1 LVRLKLIDKSALVLF
16 SGGQDSTVS
25 LLWAC
30 KNFGHV
36 ETVGFNYNQ
45 RHLIEMECRKT
56 ILIKIREMFPEYKKL
71 LGEDHVID
79 IPALGL
85 LSETAL
91 TRDSQI
97 FIQDNG
103 LPSTFVPGRNLVFFN
118 MASALGWRRNIFNLI
133 GGMCDTDYSGYP
145 DCRRETI
152 DAQANALSLGLDKE
166 VIIHT
171 PLMDMNK
178 SDVWAFSYNLGGD
191 KFHKLLKDDT
201 HTCYIGDRSILHEW
215 GYGCGACPAC
225 ILRKNGYK
233 KWLKTK

>member
-1 LVRLKLIDKSALVLF
+1 LIDKSALVLF

-30 KNFGHV
+30 KNFEHV

-45 RHLIEMECRKT
+45 RHLIEMKCRKT
-56 ILIKIREMFPEYKKL
+56 ILIKIKEIFPRYKNI

-91 TRDSQI
+91 TSNSEI
-97 FIQDNG
+97 FIKANG
-103 LPSTFVPGRNLVFFN
+103 LPSTFVPGRNLIFFN

-152 DAQANALSLGLDKE
+152 DAQAKALSLGLDRT

-178 SDVWAFSYNLGGD
+178 SDIWDLSYNLGGE
-191 KFHKLLKDDT
+191 KFHKLLKFDT
-201 HTCYIGDRSILHEW
+201 HTCYIGDRSNLNEW
-215 GYGCGACPAC
+215 GYGCGICPAC
-225 ILRKNGYK
+225 ILRKNGYN
-233 KWLKTK
+233 KWLKNK

>member
-1 LVRLKLIDKSALVLF
+1 MIDKSALVLF

-152 DAQANALSLGLDKE
+152 DAQAKALSLGLDKE

>member
-1 LVRLKLIDKSALVLF
+1 MIDKSALVLF

-97 FIQDNG
+97 FIEDNG

-215 GYGCGACPAC
+215 GYGCGDCPAC

>member
-1 LVRLKLIDKSALVLF
+1 MIDKSALVLF

-71 LGEDHVID
+71 LGEDHIID

-97 FIQDNG
+97 FIEDNG

-178 SDVWAFSYNLGGD
+178 SDVWDFSYNLGGD

-201 HTCYIGDRSILHEW
+201 HTCYIGDRSILHKW
-215 GYGCGACPAC
+215 GYGCGDCPAC

>member
-1 LVRLKLIDKSALVLF
+1 MIDKSALVLF

-30 KNFGHV
+30 KNFEHV

-45 RHLIEMECRKT
+45 RHLIEMKCRKT
-56 ILIKIREMFPEYKKL
+56 ILIKIKEIFPRYKNI

-91 TRDSQI
+91 TSNSEI
-97 FIQDNG
+97 FVKANG
-103 LPSTFVPGRNLVFFN
+103 LPSTFVPGRNLIFFN

-152 DAQANALSLGLDKE
+152 DAQAKALSLGLDRT

-178 SDVWAFSYNLGGD
+178 SDIWDLSYNLGGE
-191 KFHKLLKDDT
+191 KFHKLLKFDT
-201 HTCYIGDRSILHEW
+201 HTCYIGDRSNLNEW
-215 GYGCGACPAC
+215 GYGCGICPAC
-225 ILRKNGYK
+225 ILRKNGYN
-233 KWLKTK
+233 KWLKNK

>member
-1 LVRLKLIDKSALVLF
+1 MIDKSALVLF

-30 KNFGHV
+30 KNFEHV

-45 RHLIEMECRKT
+45 RHLIEMKCRKT
-56 ILIKIREMFPEYKKL
+56 ILIKIKEIFPRYKNI

-91 TRDSQI
+91 TSNSEI
-97 FIQDNG
+97 FIKANG
-103 LPSTFVPGRNLVFFN
+103 LPSTFVPGRNLIFFN
-118 MASALGWRRNIFNLI
+118 MASAIGWRRNIFNLI

-152 DAQANALSLGLDKE
+152 DAQAKALSLGLDRT

-178 SDVWAFSYNLGGD
+178 SDIWDLSYNLGGE
-191 KFHKLLKDDT
+191 KFHKLLKFDT
-201 HTCYIGDRSILHEW
+201 HTCYIGDRSNLYEW
-215 GYGCGACPAC
+215 GYGCGICPAC
-225 ILRKNGYK
+225 ILRKNGYN
-233 KWLKTK
+233 KWLKNK

>member
-1 LVRLKLIDKSALVLF
+1 MIDKSALVLF

-30 KNFGHV
+30 RNFEHV

>member
-1 LVRLKLIDKSALVLF
+1 MIDKSALVLF

-178 SDVWAFSYNLGGD
+178 SDVLAFSYNIGGD

-225 ILRKNGYK
+225 TLRKNGYK

>member
-1 LVRLKLIDKSALVLF
+1 MIDKSALVLF

-30 KNFGHV
+30 KNFEHV

-45 RHLIEMECRKT
+45 RHLIEMKCRKT
-56 ILIKIREMFPEYKKL
+56 ILIKIKEIFPRYKNI

-91 TRDSQI
+91 TSNSKI
-97 FIQDNG
+97 FVKANG
-103 LPSTFVPGRNLVFFN
+103 LPSTFVPGRNLIFFN

-152 DAQANALSLGLDKE
+152 DAQAKALSLGLDRT

-178 SDVWAFSYNLGGD
+178 SDIWDLSYNLGGE
-191 KFHKLLKDDT
+191 KFHKLLKFDT
-201 HTCYIGDRSILHEW
+201 HTCYIGDRSNVNEW
-215 GYGCGACPAC
+215 GYGCGICPAC
-225 ILRKNGYK
+225 ILRKNGYN
-233 KWLKTK
+233 KWLKNK

>member
-1 LVRLKLIDKSALVLF
+1 MIDKSALVLF

-30 KNFGHV
+30 KNFEHV

-45 RHLIEMECRKT
+45 RHLIEMKCRKT
-56 ILIKIREMFPEYKKL
+56 ILIKIKEIFPRYKNI

-91 TRDSQI
+91 TSNSKI
-97 FIQDNG
+97 FVKANG
-103 LPSTFVPGRNLVFFN
+103 LPSTFVPGRNLIFFN

-152 DAQANALSLGLDKE
+152 DAQAKALSLGLDRT

-178 SDVWAFSYNLGGD
+178 SDIWDLSYNLGGE
-191 KFHKLLKDDT
+191 KFHKLLKFDT
-201 HTCYIGDRSILHEW
+201 HTCYIGDRSNLNEW
-215 GYGCGACPAC
+215 GYGCGICPAC
-225 ILRKNGYK
+225 ILRKNGYN
-233 KWLKTK
+233 KWLKNK

>member
-1 LVRLKLIDKSALVLF
+1 MIDKSALVLF

-30 KNFGHV
+30 KNFEHV

-56 ILIKIREMFPEYKKL
+56 ILIKIKEIFPRYKNIL
-71 LGEDHVID
+71 AEDHVID

-91 TRDSQI
+91 TSNSEI
-97 FIQDNG
+97 FIKANG
-103 LPSTFVPGRNLVFFN
+103 LPSTFVPGRNLIFFN

-152 DAQANALSLGLDKE
+152 DAQAKALSLGLDRT

-178 SDVWAFSYNLGGD
+178 SDIWDLSYNLGGE
-191 KFHKLLKDDT
+191 KFHKLLKFDT
-201 HTCYIGDRSILHEW
+201 HTCYIGDRSNLNEW
-215 GYGCGACPAC
+215 GYGCGICPAC
-225 ILRKNGYK
+225 ILRKNGYN
-233 KWLKTK
+233 KWLKNK

>member
-1 LVRLKLIDKSALVLF
+1 MIDKSALVLF

-30 KNFGHV
+30 KNFEHV

-45 RHLIEMECRKT
+45 RHLIEMKCRKT
-56 ILIKIREMFPEYKKL
+56 ILIKIKEIFPRYKNI

-91 TRDSQI
+91 TSNSEI
-97 FIQDNG
+97 FIKANG
-103 LPSTFVPGRNLVFFN
+103 LPSTFVPGRNLIFFN
-118 MASALGWRRNIFNLI
+118 IASALGWRRNIFNLI

-152 DAQANALSLGLDKE
+152 DAQAKALSLGLDRT

-178 SDVWAFSYNLGGD
+178 SDIWDLSYNLGGE
-191 KFHKLLKDDT
+191 KFHKLLKFDT
-201 HTCYIGDRSILHEW
+201 HTCYIGDRSNLYEW
-215 GYGCGACPAC
+215 GYGCGICPAC
-225 ILRKNGYK
+225 ILRKNGYN
-233 KWLKTK
+233 KWLKNK

>member
-1 LVRLKLIDKSALVLF
+1 MLDKSALVLF

-30 KNFGHV
+30 ENFKYV
-36 ETVGFNYNQ
+36 ETVGFNYDQ
-45 RHLIEMECRKT
+45 RHLIEMKCREK
-56 ILIKIREMFPEYKKL
+56 ILIKIKKMFSVCKNK
-71 LGEDHVID
+71 LGEDHIID

-91 TRDSQI
+91 TRDSEI
-97 FIQDNG
+97 FVQKNG

-145 DCRRETI
+145 DCRRETM
-152 DAQANALSLGLDKE
+152 DAQAKTLSLGLDKE
-166 VIIHT
+166 INIYT

-178 SDVWAFSYNLGGD
+178 SDIWSYSYKLGGK
-191 KFHKLLKDDT
+191 KFIKLLKDDT
-201 HTCYIGDRSILHEW
+201 HTCYIGDRSNFNEW
-215 GYGCGACPAC
+215 GYGCGNCPAC
-225 ILRKNGYK
+225 VLRKNGYIE
-233 KWLKTK
+233 WLDTR

>member
-1 LVRLKLIDKSALVLF
+1 MIDKSALVLF

-30 KNFGHV
+30 RNFEHV

-152 DAQANALSLGLDKE
+152 DAQAKALSLGLDKE

>member
-1 LVRLKLIDKSALVLF
+1 LIDKSALVLF

-30 KNFGHV
+30 KNFEHV

-45 RHLIEMECRKT
+45 RHLIEMKCRKT
-56 ILIKIREMFPEYKKL
+56 ILIKIKEIFPRYKNI

-91 TRDSQI
+91 TSNSEI
-97 FIQDNG
+97 FIKANG
-103 LPSTFVPGRNLVFFN
+103 LPSTFVPGRNLIFFN
-118 MASALGWRRNIFNLI
+118 MASAIGWRRNIFNLI

-152 DAQANALSLGLDKE
+152 DAQAKALSLGLDRT

-178 SDVWAFSYNLGGD
+178 SDIWDLSYNLGGE
-191 KFHKLLKDDT
+191 KFHKLLKFDT
-201 HTCYIGDRSILHEW
+201 HTCYVGDRSNLNEW
-215 GYGCGACPAC
+215 GYGCGICPAC
-225 ILRKNGYK
+225 ILRKNGYN
-233 KWLKTK
+233 KWLKNK

>member
-1 LVRLKLIDKSALVLF
+1 MIDKSALVLF

-56 ILIKIREMFPEYKKL
+56 ILINIREMFPEYKKL

>member
-1 LVRLKLIDKSALVLF
+1 LIDKSALVLF

-30 KNFGHV
+30 KNFEHV

-56 ILIKIREMFPEYKKL
+56 ILIKIKEIFPRYTNI

-91 TRDSQI
+91 TSNSEI
-97 FIQDNG
+97 FVKANG
-103 LPSTFVPGRNLVFFN
+103 LPSTFVPGRNLIFFN

-152 DAQANALSLGLDKE
+152 DAQAKALSLGLDRT

-178 SDVWAFSYNLGGD
+178 SDIWDLSYNLGGE
-191 KFHKLLKDDT
+191 KFHKLLKFDT
-201 HTCYIGDRSILHEW
+201 HTCYIGDRSNLNEW
-215 GYGCGACPAC
+215 GYGCGICPAC
-225 ILRKNGYK
+225 ILRKNGYN
-233 KWLKTK
+233 KWLKNK

>member
-1 LVRLKLIDKSALVLF
+1 MIDKSALVLF

-71 LGEDHVID
+71 LGEDHIID

-97 FIQDNG
+97 FIEDNG

-215 GYGCGACPAC
+215 GYGCGDCPAC

>member
-1 LVRLKLIDKSALVLF
+1 MLDKSALVLF

-30 KNFGHV
+30 KNFEHV

-45 RHLIEMECRKT
+45 RHLIEMKCRKT
-56 ILIKIREMFPEYKKL
+56 ILIKIKEIFPRYKNI

-91 TRDSQI
+91 TSNSEI
-97 FIQDNG
+97 FVKANG
-103 LPSTFVPGRNLVFFN
+103 LPSTFVPGRNLIFFN

-152 DAQANALSLGLDKE
+152 DAQAKALSLGLDRT

-178 SDVWAFSYNLGGD
+178 SDIWDLSYNLGGE
-191 KFHKLLKDDT
+191 KFHKLLKFDT
-201 HTCYIGDRSILHEW
+201 HTCYIGDRSNLYEW
-215 GYGCGACPAC
+215 GYGCGICPAC
-225 ILRKNGYK
+225 ILRKNGYN
-233 KWLKTK
+233 KWLKNK

>member
-1 LVRLKLIDKSALVLF
+1 MIDKSALVLF

-30 KNFGHV
+30 KNFEHV

-45 RHLIEMECRKT
+45 RHLIEMKCRKT
-56 ILIKIREMFPEYKKL
+56 ILIKIKEIFPRYKNI

-91 TRDSQI
+91 TSNSEI
-97 FIQDNG
+97 FVKANG
-103 LPSTFVPGRNLVFFN
+103 LPSTFVPGRNLIFFN

-152 DAQANALSLGLDKE
+152 DAQAKALSLGLDRT

-178 SDVWAFSYNLGGD
+178 SDIWDLSYNLGGE
-191 KFHKLLKDDT
+191 KFHKLLKFDT
-201 HTCYIGDRSILHEW
+201 HTCYIGDRSNLYEW
-215 GYGCGACPAC
+215 GYGCGICPAC
-225 ILRKNGYK
+225 ILRKNGYN
-233 KWLKTK
+233 KWLKNK

>member
-1 LVRLKLIDKSALVLF
+1 MIDKSALVLF

-30 KNFGHV
+30 KNFEHV

-45 RHLIEMECRKT
+45 RHLIEMKCRKT
-56 ILIKIREMFPEYKKL
+56 ILIKIKEIFPRYKNI

-91 TRDSQI
+91 TSNSEI
-97 FIQDNG
+97 FIKANG

-152 DAQANALSLGLDKE
+152 DAQAKALSLGLDRT

-178 SDVWAFSYNLGGD
+178 SDIWDLSYNLGGE
-191 KFHKLLKDDT
+191 KFHKLLKFDT
-201 HTCYIGDRSILHEW
+201 HTCYIGDRSNLYEW
-215 GYGCGACPAC
+215 GYGCGICPAC
-225 ILRKNGYK
+225 ILRKNGYN
-233 KWLKTK
+233 KWLKNK

>member
-1 LVRLKLIDKSALVLF
+1 LIDKSALVLF

-30 KNFGHV
+30 KNFEYV

-45 RHLIEMECRKT
+45 RHLIEMKCRKT
-56 ILIKIREMFPEYKKL
+56 ILIKIKEIFPRYKNVL
-71 LGEDHVID
+71 REDHVID

-91 TRDSQI
+91 TRNSEI
-97 FIQDNG
+97 FVKANG

-118 MASALGWRRNIFNLI
+118 MASALGWRRNIFNLV

-152 DAQANALSLGLDKE
+152 DAQAKALSLGLDRQ

-178 SDVWAFSYNLGGD
+178 SDVWGFSYNLGGD
-191 KFHKLLKDDT
+191 KFHKLLKFDT
-201 HTCYIGDRSILHEW
+201 HTCYIGDRSILNEW
-215 GYGCGACPAC
+215 GYGCGICPAC
-225 ILRKNGYK
+225 ILRKNGYN
-233 KWLKTK
+233 KWLKNK

>member
-1 LVRLKLIDKSALVLF
+1 MIDKSALVLF

-71 LGEDHVID
+71 LGEDHIID

-97 FIQDNG
+97 FIEDNG

-225 ILRKNGYK
+225 TLRKNGYK

>member
-1 LVRLKLIDKSALVLF
+1 MIDKSALVLF

-30 KNFGHV
+30 KNFEHV

-45 RHLIEMECRKT
+45 RHLIEMKCRKT
-56 ILIKIREMFPEYKKL
+56 ILIKIKEIFPRYKNI

-91 TRDSQI
+91 TSNSEI
-97 FIQDNG
+97 FIKANG

-152 DAQANALSLGLDKE
+152 DAQAKALSLGLDRT

-178 SDVWAFSYNLGGD
+178 SDIWDLSYNLGGE
-191 KFHKLLKDDT
+191 KFHKLLKFDT
-201 HTCYIGDRSILHEW
+201 HTCYVGDRSNLNEW
-215 GYGCGACPAC
+215 GYGCGICPAC
-225 ILRKNGYK
+225 ILRKNGYN
-233 KWLKTK
+233 KWLKNK

>member
-1 LVRLKLIDKSALVLF
+1 MLDKSALVLF

-30 KNFGHV
+30 KNFEHV

-45 RHLIEMECRKT
+45 RHLIEMKCRKT
-56 ILIKIREMFPEYKKL
+56 ILIKIKEIFPRYKNI

-91 TRDSQI
+91 TSNSEI
-97 FIQDNG
+97 FIKANG
-103 LPSTFVPGRNLVFFN
+103 LPSTFVPGRNLIFFN
-118 MASALGWRRNIFNLI
+118 MASAIGWRRNIFNLI

-152 DAQANALSLGLDKE
+152 DAQAKALSLGLDRT

-178 SDVWAFSYNLGGD
+178 SDIWNLSYNLGGE
-191 KFHKLLKDDT
+191 KFHKLLKFDT
-201 HTCYIGDRSILHEW
+201 HTCYIGDRSNLYEW
-215 GYGCGACPAC
+215 GYGCGICPAC
-225 ILRKNGYK
+225 ILRKNGYN
-233 KWLKTK
+233 KWLKNK

>member
-1 LVRLKLIDKSALVLF
+1 MIDKSALVLF

-215 GYGCGACPAC
+215 GYGCGDCPAC

>member
-1 LVRLKLIDKSALVLF
+1 MIDKSALVLF

-30 KNFGHV
+30 KNFEHV

-45 RHLIEMECRKT
+45 RHLIEMKCRKT
-56 ILIKIREMFPEYKKL
+56 ILIKIKEIFPRYKNI

-91 TRDSQI
+91 TSNSEI
-97 FIQDNG
+97 FIKANG
-103 LPSTFVPGRNLVFFN
+103 LPSTFVPGRNLIFFN
-118 MASALGWRRNIFNLI
+118 MASAIGWRRNIFNLI

-152 DAQANALSLGLDKE
+152 DAQAKALSLGLDRT

-178 SDVWAFSYNLGGD
+178 SDIWDLSYNLGGE
-191 KFHKLLKDDT
+191 KFHKLLKFDT
-201 HTCYIGDRSILHEW
+201 HTCYIGDRSNLNEW
-215 GYGCGACPAC
+215 GYGCGICPAC
-225 ILRKNGYK
+225 ILRKNGYN
-233 KWLKTK
+233 KWLKNK

>member
-1 LVRLKLIDKSALVLF
+1 MLDKSALVLF

-30 KNFGHV
+30 KNFEHV

-45 RHLIEMECRKT
+45 RHLIEMKCRKT
-56 ILIKIREMFPEYKKL
+56 ILIKIKEIFPRYKNI

-91 TRDSQI
+91 TSNSEI
-97 FIQDNG
+97 FVKANG
-103 LPSTFVPGRNLVFFN
+103 LPSTFVPGRNLIFFN

-152 DAQANALSLGLDKE
+152 DAQAKALSLGLDRT

-178 SDVWAFSYNLGGD
+178 SDIWDLSYNLGGE
-191 KFHKLLKDDT
+191 KFHKLLKFDT
-201 HTCYIGDRSILHEW
+201 HTCYIGDRSNLNEW
-215 GYGCGACPAC
+215 GYGCGICPAC
-225 ILRKNGYK
+225 ILRKNGYN
-233 KWLKTK
+233 KWLKNK

>member
-1 LVRLKLIDKSALVLF
+1 MIDKSALVLF

-97 FIQDNG
+97 FIEDNG

>member
-1 LVRLKLIDKSALVLF
+1 MIDKSALVLF

-97 FIQDNG
+97 FIEDNG

-225 ILRKNGYK
+225 TLRKNGYK

>member
-1 LVRLKLIDKSALVLF
+1 MIDKSALVLF

-56 ILIKIREMFPEYKKL
+56 ILIKIREVFPEYKKL

-215 GYGCGACPAC
+215 GYGCGDCPAC

>member
-1 LVRLKLIDKSALVLF
+1 LIDKSALVLF

-30 KNFGHV
+30 KNFEHV

-45 RHLIEMECRKT
+45 RHLIEMKCRKT
-56 ILIKIREMFPEYKKL
+56 ILIKIKEIFPRYKNI

-91 TRDSQI
+91 TSNSEI
-97 FIQDNG
+97 FIKANG
-103 LPSTFVPGRNLVFFN
+103 LPSTFVPGRNLIFFN
-118 MASALGWRRNIFNLI
+118 MASAIGWRRNIFNLI

-152 DAQANALSLGLDKE
+152 DAQAKALSLGLDRT

-178 SDVWAFSYNLGGD
+178 SDIWDLSYNLGGE
-191 KFHKLLKDDT
+191 KFHKLLKFDT
-201 HTCYIGDRSILHEW
+201 HTCYIGDRSNLYEW
-215 GYGCGACPAC
+215 GYGCGICPAC
-225 ILRKNGYK
+225 ILRKNGYN
-233 KWLKTK
+233 KWLKNK

>member
-1 LVRLKLIDKSALVLF
+1 MDKSALVLF

-30 KNFGHV
+30 KNFEHV

-45 RHLIEMECRKT
+45 RHLIEMKCRKT
-56 ILIKIREMFPEYKKL
+56 ILIKIKEIFPRYKNI

-91 TRDSQI
+91 TSNSEI
-97 FIQDNG
+97 FIKANG
-103 LPSTFVPGRNLVFFN
+103 LPSTFVPGRNLIFFN
-118 MASALGWRRNIFNLI
+118 MASAIGWRRNIFNLI

-152 DAQANALSLGLDKE
+152 DAQAKALSLGLDRT

-178 SDVWAFSYNLGGD
+178 SDIWDLSYNLGGE
-191 KFHKLLKDDT
+191 KFHKLLKFDT
-201 HTCYIGDRSILHEW
+201 HTCYIGDRSNLYEW
-215 GYGCGACPAC
+215 GYGCGICPAC
-225 ILRKNGYK
+225 ILRKNGYN
-233 KWLKTK
+233 KWLKNK

>member
-1 LVRLKLIDKSALVLF
+1 LIDKSALVLF

-30 KNFGHV
+30 KNFEHV

-45 RHLIEMECRKT
+45 RHLIEMKCRKT
-56 ILIKIREMFPEYKKL
+56 ILIKIKEIFPRYKNI

-91 TRDSQI
+91 TSNSEI
-97 FIQDNG
+97 FIKANG
-103 LPSTFVPGRNLVFFN
+103 LPSTFVPGRNLIFFN
-118 MASALGWRRNIFNLI
+118 MASAIGWRRNIFNLI

-152 DAQANALSLGLDKE
+152 DAQAKALSLGLDRT

-178 SDVWAFSYNLGGD
+178 SDIWDLSYNLGGE
-191 KFHKLLKDDT
+191 KFHKLLKFDT
-201 HTCYIGDRSILHEW
+201 HTCYIGDRSNLNEW
-215 GYGCGACPAC
+215 GYGCGICPAC
-225 ILRKNGYK
+225 ILRKNGYN
-233 KWLKTK
+233 KWLKNK

>member
-1 LVRLKLIDKSALVLF
+1 MIDKSALVLF

-30 KNFGHV
+30 KNFEHV

-45 RHLIEMECRKT
+45 RHLIEMKCRKT
-56 ILIKIREMFPEYKKL
+56 ILIKIKEIFPRYKNI

-91 TRDSQI
+91 TSNSEI
-97 FIQDNG
+97 FVKANG
-103 LPSTFVPGRNLVFFN
+103 LPSTFVPGRNLIFFN
-118 MASALGWRRNIFNLI
+118 MASAIGWRRNIFNLI

-152 DAQANALSLGLDKE
+152 DAQAKALSLGLDRT

-178 SDVWAFSYNLGGD
+178 SDIWDLSYNLGGE
-191 KFHKLLKDDT
+191 KFHKLLKFDT
-201 HTCYIGDRSILHEW
+201 HTCYIGDRSNLNEW
-215 GYGCGACPAC
+215 GYGCGICPAC
-225 ILRKNGYK
+225 ILRKNGYN
-233 KWLKTK
+233 KWLKNK

>member
-152 DAQANALSLGLDKE
+152 DAQAKALSLGLDKE

>member
-1 LVRLKLIDKSALVLF
+1 LIDKSALVLF

-30 KNFGHV
+30 KNFEHV

-45 RHLIEMECRKT
+45 RHLIEMKCRKT
-56 ILIKIREMFPEYKKL
+56 ILIKIKEIFPRYKNI

-91 TRDSQI
+91 TSNSEI
-97 FIQDNG
+97 FVKANG
-103 LPSTFVPGRNLVFFN
+103 LPSTFVPGRNLIFFN

-152 DAQANALSLGLDKE
+152 DAQAKALSLGLDRT

-178 SDVWAFSYNLGGD
+178 SDIWDLSYNLGGE
-191 KFHKLLKDDT
+191 KFHKLLKFDT
-201 HTCYIGDRSILHEW
+201 HTCYIGDRSNLNEW
-215 GYGCGACPAC
+215 GYGCGICPAC
-225 ILRKNGYK
+225 ILRKNGYN
-233 KWLKTK
+233 KWLKNK

>member
-1 LVRLKLIDKSALVLF
+1 LIDKSALVLF

-30 KNFGHV
+30 KNFEYV

-45 RHLIEMECRKT
+45 RHLIEMKCRKT
-56 ILIKIREMFPEYKKL
+56 ILIKIKEIFPRYKNI

-91 TRDSQI
+91 TSNSEI
-97 FIQDNG
+97 FIKANG
-103 LPSTFVPGRNLVFFN
+103 LPSTFVPGRNLIFFN
-118 MASALGWRRNIFNLI
+118 MASAIGWRRNIFNLI

-152 DAQANALSLGLDKE
+152 DAQAKALSLGLDRT

-178 SDVWAFSYNLGGD
+178 SDIWDLSYNLGGE
-191 KFHKLLKDDT
+191 KFHKLLKFDT
-201 HTCYIGDRSILHEW
+201 HTCYIGDRSNLYEW
-215 GYGCGACPAC
+215 GYGCGICPAC
-225 ILRKNGYK
+225 ILRKNGYN
-233 KWLKTK
+233 KWLKNK

>member
-1 LVRLKLIDKSALVLF
+1 MIDKSALVLF

-30 KNFGHV
+30 KNFEHV

-56 ILIKIREMFPEYKKL
+56 ILIKIKEIFPRYKNI

-91 TRDSQI
+91 TSNSEI
-97 FIQDNG
+97 FVKANG
-103 LPSTFVPGRNLVFFN
+103 LPSTFVPGRNLIFFN

-152 DAQANALSLGLDKE
+152 DAQAKALSLGLDRT

-178 SDVWAFSYNLGGD
+178 SDIWDLSYNLGGE
-191 KFHKLLKDDT
+191 KFHKLLKFDT
-201 HTCYIGDRSILHEW
+201 HTCYIGDRSNLNEW
-215 GYGCGACPAC
+215 GYGCGICPAC
-225 ILRKNGYK
+225 ILRKNGYN
-233 KWLKTK
+233 KWLKNK